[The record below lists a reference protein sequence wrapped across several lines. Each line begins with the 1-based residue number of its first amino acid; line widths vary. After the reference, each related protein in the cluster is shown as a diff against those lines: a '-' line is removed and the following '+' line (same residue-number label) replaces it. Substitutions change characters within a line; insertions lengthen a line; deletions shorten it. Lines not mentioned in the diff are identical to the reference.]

1 MTSASS
7 TLEYLKRFDVY
18 RASQAAAVEC
28 VAICAEWPRGNAKL
42 ADQLRRASTSVA
54 LNVAE
59 GLSKRRAAEK
69 RRAYDIAHAECTEA
83 IAALHHALLL
93 RLSSELKVSRVM
105 NTLERTAAML
115 FVLQRR
121 FNVP

>member
-18 RASQAAAVEC
+18 RASQAAAVAC
-28 VAICAEWPRGNAKL
+28 VAICNAWPRGHAKL

-59 GLSKRRAAEK
+59 GLSKRRPAEK

-93 RLSSELKVSRVM
+93 GLASDAVISRAM
-105 NTLERTAAML
+105 NSLEQCAAML

-121 FNVP
+121 FDDP

>member
-18 RASQAAAVEC
+18 RTSQAAAIEC
-28 VAICAEWPRGNAKL
+28 VAICAAWPRGHAKL

-59 GLSKRRAAEK
+59 GLSKRRPAEK

-93 RLSSELKVSRVM
+93 GLASEAAISLVM
-105 NTLERTAAML
+105 NSLERSAAML

-121 FNVP
+121 FDEP

>member
-18 RASQAAAVEC
+18 RVSQAAAVEC
-28 VAICAEWPRGNAKL
+28 VAVCAAWPRGHAKL
-42 ADQLRRASTSVA
+42 ADQLRRASASVA

-59 GLSKRRAAEK
+59 GLAKRRPAEK
-69 RRAYDIAHAECTEA
+69 RKAYDIAHAECTEA

-93 RLSSELKVSRVM
+93 WIASEHATSRAM
-105 NTLERTAAML
+105 NNLERAAAML
-115 FVLQRR
+115 FVLQRK
-121 FNVP
+121 FGDP

>member
-7 TLEYLKRFDVY
+7 TLHYLKRFDVY

-28 VAICAEWPRGNAKL
+28 VALCATWPRGHAKL

-59 GLSKRRAAEK
+59 GLAKRRPAEK
-69 RRAYDIAHAECTEA
+69 RKAYDIAHAECTEA
-83 IAALHHALLL
+83 IAALHHAQLLGIA
-93 RLSSELKVSRVM
+93 SERATSQAM
-105 NTLERTAAML
+105 NTLERAAAML
-115 FVLQRR
+115 FVLQHK
-121 FNVP
+121 FGGP

>member
-18 RASQAAAVEC
+18 RASQAAAVGC
-28 VAICAEWPRGNAKL
+28 VTICGEWPRGHAKL

-59 GLSKRRAAEK
+59 GISKRRPAEK
-69 RRAYDIAHAECTEA
+69 RKAYDIAHAECTEA
-83 IAALHHALLL
+83 IAALHQALLL
-93 RLSSELKVSRVM
+93 GLASEAAVSSVM
-105 NTLERTAAML
+105 NTLERCAAML

-121 FNVP
+121 FDEP

>member
-18 RASQAAAVEC
+18 RAAQAAAVEC
-28 VAICAEWPRGNAKL
+28 VACCAAWPRGHAKL
-42 ADQLRRASTSVA
+42 ADQLKRASTSVA

-59 GLSKRRAAEK
+59 GIAKRRPAEK
-69 RRAYDIAHAECTEA
+69 RKAYDIARSECTEA

-93 RLSSELKVSRVM
+93 QLADEDAIGIAMSH
-105 NTLERTAAML
+105 LERASAML

-121 FNVP
+121 FGGH

>member
-18 RASQAAAVEC
+18 RTSQSTALEC
-28 VAICAEWPRGNAKL
+28 NALCATWPRGHAKL

-59 GLSKRRAAEK
+59 GLSKRRPAEK
-69 RRAYDIAHAECTEA
+69 RKAYDIAHAECTEA

-93 RLSSELKVSRVM
+93 GLASDAITSRVM
-105 NTLERTAAML
+105 NSLERCVAML

-121 FNVP
+121 FDDP

>member
-18 RASQAAAVEC
+18 RASQAASVEC
-28 VAICAEWPRGNAKL
+28 VAICGAWPRGHAKL
-42 ADQLRRASTSVA
+42 ADQLRRASISVA

-59 GLSKRRAAEK
+59 GLSKRRPAEK
-69 RRAYDIAHAECTEA
+69 RKAYDIAHAECTEA
-83 IAALHHALLL
+83 IAALHQALLL
-93 RLSSELKVSRVM
+93 GLASEAAISGVM
-105 NTLERTAAML
+105 NILERSAAML

-121 FNVP
+121 FDEP